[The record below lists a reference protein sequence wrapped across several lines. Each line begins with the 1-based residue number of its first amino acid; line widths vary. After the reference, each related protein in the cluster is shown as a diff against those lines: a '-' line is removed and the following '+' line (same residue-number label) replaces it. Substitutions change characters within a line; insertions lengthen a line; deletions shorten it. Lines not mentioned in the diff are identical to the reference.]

1 MPRTILAHMYRAGS
15 VPSEDDSLQ
24 ISYNAETAE
33 VVLGSERPQAH
44 RVVFPEGRFVEMVV
58 QSGIPTTERL
68 VRVWLCTIYNDVKS
82 FPWARTL

>member
-15 VPSEDDSLQ
+15 VASDDDSLQ

-33 VVLGSERPQAH
+33 VLLGSERPQGH
-44 RVVFPEGRFVEMVV
+44 RVVFPEGRFVEMIV
-58 QSGIPTTERL
+58 QSGIPATERL
-68 VRVWLCTIYNDVKS
+68 VRVWLYTIYNDVRS